1 MNFNRGIFNKIK
13 RGLSIVLTVS
23 VSLALFGCDSDSDS
37 GTGYIQ
43 LYNLSSNAPDI
54 YLTVDQ
60 YDDDDYN
67 EITYSGIS
75 FGGITGRLEF
85 DTDTYDIELAW
96 QDEFNSSELEDVVNG
111 NFSQQVKEDTVNFT
125 VLTGD
130 IKNPTVL
137 EYEFETRDDD
147 ELDDD
152 SDDELFNVRVLN
164 LHPDKKSIELHY
176 SESDETFAEAVLI
189 NSVAYTEMAENEKI
203 EQDDLIFYITLAGSD
218 EVLFTSEDISFSFA
232 AEYIMVVREND
243 GAGTSPYILEILS
256 TSSAT
261 EFADTNAEAQYRVYN
276 GIGQYT
282 RSPSDSDSSTTPVV
296 SDDGAGAEAYTGEF
310 DFYID
315 GTDNTPKVS
324 ALAFGEFS
332 DEIVSTSG
340 DFAMSLVAP
349 VADTIIAKNYL
360 LSLPE
365 NTDATVFFYLLE
377 EAVDED
383 GDGDVDE
390 DNNGIVDEYEVSV
403 HSLVV
408 ENSQSESIYSHE
420 VNVINFIDED
430 EITDDFSNIKVYFVL
445 NDEIIE
451 TAGQSVGAVF
461 ATPTSVQLLNNTYTV
476 KVIGQEDGTGDGS
489 FIVLSSSQLVL
500 DEDSKDQFLI
510 LQKDNAST
518 ATETSY
524 KAIFANQAG

>member
-13 RGLSIVLTVS
+13 RGLSIFLAIS
-23 VSLALFGCDSDSDS
+23 LSLALFGCDSDSDS

-60 YDDDDYN
+60 YDDDDYD

-75 FGGITGRLEF
+75 FTGITGRLEF

-96 QDEFNSSELEDVVNG
+96 QDEYNSSDLEEIPNG
-111 NFSQQVKEDTVNFT
+111 SFPLQVKEDTVHFT

-130 IKNPTVL
+130 IKNPEVK
-137 EYEFETRDDD
+137 EYEFAIRDDD

-152 SDDELFNVRVLN
+152 NDDEVFNVRVLN
-164 LHPDKKSIELHY
+164 MQEEQGSIELHY
-176 SESDETFAEAVLI
+176 SESDETFEQAVLI
-189 NSVAYTEMAENEKI
+189 NSVAYAEMSENQKL

-218 EVLFTSEDISFSFA
+218 TVLFTSEDISFSYA

-243 GAGTSPYILEILS
+243 GSGTSPFILEVLS

-261 EFADTNAEAQYRVYN
+261 EFSDTNAEAKYRVYN
-276 GIGQYT
+276 GIKHT
-282 RSPSDSDSSTTPVV
+282 NSVSNSSTPLI
-296 SDDGAGAEAYTGEF
+296 SNDGLDVEAYAGAF
-310 DFYID
+310 DFYIG
-315 GTDNTPKVS
+315 GTDDTPVVS

-332 DEIVSTSG
+332 EEILSTSG
-340 DFAMSLVAP
+340 DFSMSLLVP
-349 VADTIIAKNYL
+349 VVDTDIVNNHL
-360 LSLPE
+360 LSLTE
-365 NTDATVFFYLLE
+365 NTNTTVFFYLLE
-377 EAVDED
+377 EAVDGD

-390 DNNGIVDEYEVSV
+390 DPADGIVDEYEISIN
-403 HSLVV
+403 SLVV
-408 ENSQSESIYSHE
+408 ENNQSESIYSHE
-420 VNVINFIDED
+420 VNVINLIDED

-445 NDEIIE
+445 NDETIA

-461 ATPTSVQLLNNTYTV
+461 ATPTSVQLLNNTYEV
-476 KVIGQEDGTGDGS
+476 KVIGQEESSD
-489 FIVLSSSQLVL
+489 IVLSSGQLVL

-510 LQKDNAST
+510 LQKDDSS
-518 ATETSY
+518 ATGY
-524 KAIFANQAG
+524 KMIFANQAG